1 MSSRAGGGGSGV
13 GERWYDSRPPFIFI
27 FLFSLPSLFCSR
39 CSGDEQHNKLEA
51 GSRGTERKKKRK
63 RELKKSHG
71 RGKKKKREEKE
82 AQDEDAAG
90 RRWRKMVLGGVG
102 GQDAGSGDGMKRTSD
117 ERGDPLAVAMDRRF
131 EQRCFHEKEIGEDG
145 GMKGRGRRSRRRG
158 GGLADSTR
166 RSFVM
171 GRDGGKKRAACWDEE
186 KEGENFSARGNCCP
200 QGCCICTA
208 NFAWIRYC
216 WGWLA
221 SIPASASPR
230 YMSQLSLLVLRI
242 KGKKQN
248 KTGSGG
254 SFRHRGIVN
263 LLFHRLGGRPFLDTH
278 THTDREARA
287 SVCVS
292 VSMGARFEGSCFSR
306 NRVIERRNS
315 PAYPSFSRCFTAT
328 ILSNGKNFF

>member
-27 FLFSLPSLFCSR
+27 FLFSPPSLFCSR

-171 GRDGGKKRAACWDEE
+171 GRDGERSGQPVGMRRKREKTFPREE
-186 KEGENFSARGNCCP
+186 TVVRRVAVFVRLTLRGSDIV
-200 QGCCICTA
+200 GV
-208 NFAWIRYC
+208 
-216 WGWLA
+216 GWRLF
-221 SIPASASPR
+221 R
-230 YMSQLSLLVLRI
+230 CLRAP
-242 KGKKQN
+242 G
-248 KTGSGG
+248 TCR
-254 SFRHRGIVN
+254 SFH
-263 LLFHRLGGRPFLDTH
+263 FWYY
-278 THTDREARA
+278 A
-287 SVCVS
+287 
-292 VSMGARFEGSCFSR
+292 
-306 NRVIERRNS
+306 
-315 PAYPSFSRCFTAT
+315 
-328 ILSNGKNFF
+328 